1 MARLPLTPEQRTRQD
16 VVSKIV
22 GDVIVGPC
30 VAIILL
36 SLLVL
41 AAKKLPWITANVTPG
56 ILIPAV
62 LESDSNLKPNE
73 QVVV

>member
-22 GDVIVGPC
+22 GHVIIGPC

-41 AAKKLPWITANVTPG
+41 AAKKLPWITANVTRWPG
-56 ILIPAV
+56 HSLRERTIV
-62 LESDSNLKPNE
+62 
-73 QVVV
+73 